1 MDHLTSKLGAAGL
14 VDMVITSTASAQVT
28 IHTEKA
34 AHITS
39 KMGAAG
45 LDTATGIVAEV
56 KDTNPASTSEAK
68 TATSSVA
75 SKSDFFHH
83 PGPGEWAVIGVIIGL
98 VLLSAAA
105 GIFFALKRRRRRYG
119 AVRGQQKSAM
129 AEKDVFNADMHEA
142 EAESLQQQEAGL
154 RERNFESG
162 YDNADTHYDGS
173 DYDVKPTH
181 GDKRAQYGT

>member
-1 MDHLTSKLGAAGL
+1 MEHLTSKLGAAGL

-34 AHITS
+34 DHITS

-45 LDTATGIVAEV
+45 LDTANGIVAEV
-56 KDTNPASTSEAK
+56 KDTNPTSTSGAK
-68 TATSSVA
+68 TATSSTS

-83 PGPGEWAVIGVIIGL
+83 TGPGEWAVIGVIIGL

-119 AVRGQQKSAM
+119 PVRGQQKSAI

-173 DYDVKPTH
+173 DYNVGPTH
-181 GDKRAQYGT
+181 GDKRAQYGA